1 MTPRDGDG
9 PAPGR
14 RARPPRY
21 PRIARSLALAVLVV
35 PTAVGAQEP
44 VPAESPDSAPAEPVD
59 PLVPDTVIPAG
70 TRPALLILRAPE
82 RPTVTLRL
90 SVPLTETA
98 IEAGAGRLIV
108 DLGLD
113 RARSMAG
120 PVSARID
127 GTRTPEGIAWSV
139 TGALE
144 DLDYLTFLL
153 RVATA
158 EPRVGRIDFQRAR
171 AELLE
176 EVRRA
181 SETPSGLV
189 GRRLRERAFP
199 STPPIAGTVGSLE
212 AMSPGV
218 LRDLW
223 LRSHDPSRMTLLVV
237 GDVPRELLYLSVDGF
252 GAPADASAPDAPEQA
267 PPTRG
272 ADPEVLRRWFGEA
285 RVLPDPW
292 DPRGRVAA
300 ILVADHMRRVATS
313 FEAHV
318 ELWQA
323 GGQRALAVMGAA
335 YSRAAGTM
343 RGRVRDALTEAS
355 EELTEAE
362 VAAAVARLRRE
373 VLFGAR
379 TPWGRAEVVG
389 RHLEGTGG
397 RGFRPWIDALD
408 AVTLDSMK
416 AYLTELASLTPVRT
430 EVSP

>member
-1 MTPRDGDG
+1 VAVEA
-9 PAPGR
+9 PAP
-14 RARPPRY
+14 P
-21 PRIARSLALAVLVV
+21 
-35 PTAVGAQEP
+35 
-44 VPAESPDSAPAEPVD
+44 EPVD
-59 PLVPDTVIPAG
+59 PLVPDTVLGAG
-70 TRPALLILRAPE
+70 PRPTLLILRAPGS
-82 RPTVTLRL
+82 PTVTLRV
-90 SVPLTETA
+90 SVPLTETPL
-98 IEAGAGRLIV
+98 EAGAGRLLL

-127 GTRTPEGIAWSV
+127 GKRTPEGIAWSV
-139 TGALE
+139 TGAME

-158 EPRVGRIDFQRAR
+158 EPRAGRIDFQRAR
-171 AELLE
+171 AALLE

-189 GRRLRERAFP
+189 GRLLREKAFP
-199 STPPIAGTVGSLE
+199 GTPPIAGTVGSLE
-212 AMSPGV
+212 TMTPGV

-223 LRSHDPSRMTLLVV
+223 LRTHDPSRMSLLVV
-237 GDVPRELLYLSVDGF
+237 GDVPRELLYLSVDGL
-252 GAPADASAPDAPEQA
+252 GAPADVAPPDPPERT

-300 ILVADHMRRVATS
+300 ILVADHMRGVATS

-343 RGRVRDALTEAS
+343 RSRVRGTLAETS

-362 VAAAVARLRRE
+362 VSAAVARLRRD

-379 TPWGRAEVVG
+379 TAWGRAEAVG
-389 RHLEGTGG
+389 RHLEATGG
-397 RGFRPWIDALD
+397 RGFRPWIEALD

-416 AYLTELASLTPVRT
+416 AYLTELAAITPVRT
-430 EVSP
+430 EVTP